1 MYLLLPVMRML
12 KVTVTVKMVM
22 MMMRR
27 RRRRRE
33 MRAAQIVTERTLNQT
48 N

>member
-22 MMMRR
+22 MMMM

-33 MRAAQIVTERTLNQT
+33 MRAAQIVTGRTLNQT